1 MPKRLVTNFL
11 LLVPTILF
19 AASGDD
25 AVKRL
30 EVIASHIEKSINES
44 PSEVTPPDG
53 QSFKD
58 WYRRKIFTLPV
69 SFDARTTNSLVSP
82 IVGEVV
88 FGCNIRVAYA
98 LSEAALKLTPDEVR
112 PVNCKASYAFQSSRW
127 IFKTLSCDS
136 SIDSK
141 WEIVGNSHRSSVM
154 RKCLAL
160 LPSE

>member
-1 MPKRLVTNFL
+1 MAKRLVIIFSM
-11 LLVPTILF
+11 LVPTILF

-30 EVIASHIEKSINES
+30 EGIASNIEIRINES
-44 PSEVTPPDG
+44 PFEVTPPDG
-53 QSFKD
+53 KSFKE

-88 FGCNIRVAYA
+88 FGCNIRAASA
-98 LSEAALKLTPDEVR
+98 LSEAALKLQNDEV
-112 PVNCKASYAFQSSRW
+112 VSSNCKASYAFQSSRW
-127 IFKTLSCDS
+127 IFKSLSCDS
-136 SIDSK
+136 SIDYQ
-141 WEIVGNSHRSSVM
+141 WEIVGSNHRSPIM